1 MAGQT
6 VENLLNDLSLV
17 DPDRHTL
24 ALAACETIRSALPGA
39 SEKVMYGGI
48 MFSAPAMLCGV
59 FAYSAHVSVEFGQG
73 HALDD
78 RYGVLEGQGKQR
90 RHIKLRA
97 PGDIQAKHLA
107 EYLRQAADLTRRA

>member
-1 MAGQT
+1 VAGQT

-17 DPDRHTL
+17 DPDRYTL
-24 ALAACETIRSALPGA
+24 ALAACEAIRSALPGA

-78 RYGVLEGQGKQR
+78 RYAVLEGQGKQR
-90 RHIKLRA
+90 RHIKLHSLT
-97 PGDIQAKHLA
+97 DIQAKHLA
-107 EYLRQAADLTRRA
+107 EYVLQAAERVRQA